1 MTGVQ
6 TCALPILSEAYDN
19 AKIDKR
25 DILINVGVH
34 RTFGRGLKT
43 QILQDTSA
51 STADPHIDEATS
63 KRQRTNDRCTNK
75 SQPTAHDKGIQRR
88 SPEDTV
94 ERRRSF
100 RDREAVIKH
109 VAVDVV
115 DVVERREGNAP
126 AGAHK
131 VQLCRARLPVVEG
144 DHDDARYVRERR
156 VDEQLFGSCEELGLD
171 PVRGRAECEK
181 GFGEQE
187 DEFLP
192 AVQGWD
198 TIYHIRSTKRKE
210 RKGKRVGERQRGSG
224 GRERGKTAGLEGSW
238 LVLLRTSTAIRRL
251 RQ

>member
-1 MTGVQ
+1 MVG
-6 TCALPILSEAYDN
+6 LSEAYNDT
-19 AKIDKR
+19 KFEQR

-34 RTFGRGLKT
+34 RTFGRRLKT

-51 STADPHIDEATS
+51 STANPHIDKTTS

-94 ERRRSF
+94 ERRSSF

-115 DVVERREGNAP
+115 DVVERREGDAP

-171 PVRGRAECEK
+171 PVRGRAEREE

-210 RKGKRVGERQRGSG
+210 RKGK
-224 GRERGKTAGLEGSW
+224 ERGWERGRKGVEGGKEE
-238 LVLLRTSTAIRRL
+238 RRRGWKGHGWYCYARARL
-251 RQ
+251 FAD